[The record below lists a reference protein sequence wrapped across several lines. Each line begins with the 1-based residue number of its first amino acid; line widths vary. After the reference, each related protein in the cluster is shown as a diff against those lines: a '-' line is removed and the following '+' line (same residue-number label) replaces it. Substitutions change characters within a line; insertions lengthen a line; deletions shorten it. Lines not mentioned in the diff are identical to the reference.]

1 MADHASSSS
10 FASSPEGMASAS
22 EQTHTS
28 PAHLNKVGMGVVHGI
43 LGESSA
49 GSERAMTPDAALAF
63 VQQHEAALAFLAGG
77 NEEVINKL
85 IEVVQDGG
93 RKRAS
98 ATTVGREMVAVLR
111 SAPPLP
117 SGLRP
122 LDKNA
127 DAGAL
132 VDAAMDPSLAPYFKA
147 DALAHPEHYA
157 LDEKTGRIVLRPDAV
172 QSGDL
177 SLEVRMLILLGVC
190 FILMLAVIHLS
201 FLGQERDP

>member
-10 FASSPEGMASAS
+10 LASLPEEQASSV

-43 LGESSA
+43 LGKSSA
-49 GSERAMTPDAALAF
+49 SERTMTPDAALAF

-77 NEEVINKL
+77 NEEVISKL
-85 IEVVQDGG
+85 IEVVQEGG
-93 RKRAS
+93 RKRES
-98 ATTVGREMVAVLR
+98 VMTTGQEMVAVLR

-117 SGLRP
+117 AGLRP
-122 LDKNA
+122 LDAKA

-132 VDAAMDPSLAPYFKA
+132 IDVAMAPSLASYFKA

-172 QSGDL
+172 QSDDL
-177 SLEVRMLILLGVC
+177 SLEVRMLIILGVC

-201 FLGQERDP
+201 FVAQEAAP